1 MKKNNN
7 LKLIIME
14 KKELYNGPQK
24 AIYMDEE
31 FQILLQTW
39 GLHVP
44 NPDRNDGMYVEEYVS
59 KNQHFT
65 YYKIP
70 VKDNECLIVLLYHND
85 GSTRIFYSITWDMN
99 MNFYLLDNGFAYSHE
114 KGNDS
119 LIETDWC
126 LFYIS
131 PIDKKI
137 LPVHQ
142 SLKALGATMENG
154 DIRLKIM

>member
-7 LKLIIME
+7 LKLIIIME

-44 NPDRNDGMYVEEYVS
+44 
-59 KNQHFT
+59 K
-65 YYKIP
+65 
-70 VKDNECLIVLLYHND
+70 
-85 GSTRIFYSITWDMN
+85 
-99 MNFYLLDNGFAYSHE
+99 

-154 DIRLKIM
+154 